1 MHVVFVYFYTEPGEF
16 EFSQDHCIANL
27 EEGNVVVKVE
37 RDHGFDGVVTM
48 QYATM

>member
-1 MHVVFVYFYTEPGEF
+1 MDYIFVLFAEPGEF
-16 EFSQDHCIANL
+16 EFSQDHCIADL
-27 EEGNVVVKVE
+27 DTGIVCVKVN